1 MNSQIKPIRVLAAGC
16 YGAANVGDE
25 LLLMILN
32 IWVRELGGELT
43 VISLD
48 PLYTSTRM
56 ELPAVSFFNIP
67 EIALKMKSTDL
78 FVMGGGGIFQDH
90 YRFNIEEIYNPQAYE
105 VSTFA
110 RPYYIAR
117 QFGIP
122 TLIWAHGIG
131 PLKSWDGQCV
141 VKDIFSTATF
151 ASVRDQISADLLA
164 GIGVTREV
172 IVAPDP
178 SWWILSSRD
187 LFSREAPRINSN
199 GKKKLGLIVRDWQN
213 DTAWSRNLL
222 EALNQTITSDWT
234 CVWMGFQTVRDT
246 YIAISDRPLL
256 EKLATGLNEDISSV
270 IMDNLLPQ
278 AAASLISQC
287 DAVVA
292 MRLHGAIIS
301 IAAGVPTI
309 SYEYDEKMGLAME
322 MARIPDHL
330 RVGISAPAINLTEAL
345 RDVMGQNGATW
356 HIPPTQLEILKNS
369 ALAHR
374 DILAV
379 AMREAKSKIGGQRWE
394 GGNYEWLMSW
404 HHSILND
411 RKMREATAQE
421 NQAIQKERDA
431 ALTDRDAAIALA
443 NSLINSTSWRLTG
456 PVRSIVRVVKN
467 MQSREGR
474 QSIKQVFVRWYRLLP
489 IPSPARELV
498 SFIRHQVATKIV
510 RSIRR
515 YATSFDKFDLP
526 LFRPIHREISK
537 PDYIL
542 WGVIDWHFRHQRPQQ
557 LALALAATGHRVF
570 YISSD
575 LVDDDRE
582 GFRVESPSFE
592 ERVYQIKLFARGG
605 PSIYQN
611 APSNGIVKQLR
622 RGIGE
627 VLDWADC
634 FQVVSLVDHPYW
646 LDVAAVIPNS
656 RLIYDCMDHHE
667 GFGNN
672 ADALLQLERR
682 LLHDAELT
690 ITTSAWLE
698 KAMQSEAKHIA
709 LIRNGCDY
717 DYFSEIPKEIYQDP
731 EGRRII
737 GYYGAIAEWFD
748 VDLIKAVAL
757 QHPDACVMLIGSD
770 TINAQSQLGNVTN
783 IVFTGEV
790 HYNRLSYYL
799 HGFDLCLLPFKVMPL
814 TQATNPVKVYEYLSA
829 GKPVVSIDLPEMV
842 QFENLIYVASGQ
854 ESFLAMVKSVL
865 SRSEP
870 SSLIY
875 ERRIFAQGQTWHHR
889 VEAMIEH
896 AESCSRDPKVSII
909 VVSYNNLELTR
920 ACLAS
925 LDQHS
930 QYPRMEVIVVDNA
943 SSDGTPQFLAAWAAE
958 STDRKLI
965 LNHENLGFAAANNQG
980 LEAADGDYLALLN
993 NDTCVTPGWIRT
1005 LVHHLKRDPT
1015 IGLIGPVTNNIG
1027 NEAKIDISYSNMEEM
1042 HGKAFAYTRR
1052 HIGGQFRLRTAAFF
1066 CVMMPRTTYNLVGC
1080 LDEVFGLGFF
1090 EDDDYCR
1097 RIEKAGLEIV
1107 CAEDVFIHHH
1117 LSASFD
1123 KLTNGERSRLFD
1135 KNRAIYE
1142 SKWGK
1147 WAPHVYRQ
1155 H

>member
-1 MNSQIKPIRVLAAGC
+1 M
-16 YGAANVGDE
+16 
-25 LLLMILN
+25 
-32 IWVRELGGELT
+32 VRT
-43 VISLD
+43 VA
-48 PLYTSTRM
+48 YMQTS
-56 ELPAVSFFNIP
+56 
-67 EIALKMKSTDL
+67 
-78 FVMGGGGIFQDH
+78 
-90 YRFNIEEIYNPQAYE
+90 
-105 VSTFA
+105 
-110 RPYYIAR
+110 
-117 QFGIP
+117 
-122 TLIWAHGIG
+122 
-131 PLKSWDGQCV
+131 
-141 VKDIFSTATF
+141 
-151 ASVRDQISADLLA
+151 
-164 GIGVTREV
+164 
-172 IVAPDP
+172 
-178 SWWILSSRD
+178 
-187 LFSREAPRINSN
+187 
-199 GKKKLGLIVRDWQN
+199 
-213 DTAWSRNLL
+213 
-222 EALNQTITSDWT
+222 
-234 CVWMGFQTVRDT
+234 
-246 YIAISDRPLL
+246 
-256 EKLATGLNEDISSV
+256 
-270 IMDNLLPQ
+270 
-278 AAASLISQC
+278 
-287 DAVVA
+287 
-292 MRLHGAIIS
+292 
-301 IAAGVPTI
+301 
-309 SYEYDEKMGLAME
+309 
-322 MARIPDHL
+322 
-330 RVGISAPAINLTEAL
+330 
-345 RDVMGQNGATW
+345 
-356 HIPPTQLEILKNS
+356 
-369 ALAHR
+369 
-374 DILAV
+374 
-379 AMREAKSKIGGQRWE
+379 
-394 GGNYEWLMSW
+394 
-404 HHSILND
+404 
-411 RKMREATAQE
+411 
-421 NQAIQKERDA
+421 
-431 ALTDRDAAIALA
+431 
-443 NSLINSTSWRLTG
+443 
-456 PVRSIVRVVKN
+456 
-467 MQSREGR
+467 EGR
-474 QSIKQVFVRWYRLLP
+474 QSIKQVLVRWYRLLP
-489 IPSPARELV
+489 TSSPAKKLI
-498 SFIRHQVATKIV
+498 SLIRHRMAPKIV
-510 RSIRR
+510 HSIWRHDSN
-515 YATSFDKFDLP
+515 ADEFDLP
-526 LFRPIHREISK
+526 LFRPIHREIGK
-537 PDYIL
+537 PDYIV

-557 LALALAATGHRVF
+557 LALALAETGRRVF

-575 LVDDDRE
+575 LEDKNSV
-582 GFRVESPSFE
+582 GFRVESPSAE
-592 ERVYQIKLFARGG
+592 ERIYQIKLFARGG
-605 PSIYQN
+605 PSIYKN
-611 APSNGIVKQLR
+611 APSIDIVTQLR

-634 FQVVSLVDHPYW
+634 FQVVSLADHPFW

-656 RLIYDCMDHHE
+656 RLIYDCMDYHE

-682 LLHDAELT
+682 LLQDAELT

-698 KAMQSEAKHIA
+698 NTIQSEAKHIA

-717 DYFSEIPKEIYQDP
+717 GYFSEMPKEIYQDP

-748 VDLIKAVAL
+748 MDLIEAVAL
-757 QHPDACVMLIGSD
+757 QHPDSCVMLIGAD
-770 TINAQSQLGNVTN
+770 TINAQSQLANVTN

-829 GKPVVSIDLPEMV
+829 GKPVVSIHLPEMV

-870 SSLIY
+870 SSLIH
-875 ERRIFAQGQTWHHR
+875 ERRFFAQGQTWHHR

-896 AESCSRDPKVSII
+896 AESCCRDPKVSII

-930 QYPRMEVIVVDNA
+930 QYPRMEIIVVDNA
-943 SSDGTPQFLAAWAAE
+943 SSDGTPQFLSAWAAE

-993 NDTCVTPGWIRT
+993 NDTCVTLGWIRT
-1005 LVHHLKRDPT
+1005 MVHHLERDPS

-1027 NEAKIDISYSNMEEM
+1027 NEAKIDIHYSNMEEM
-1042 HGKAFAYTRR
+1042 HREAFAYTRR
-1052 HIGGQFRLRTAAFF
+1052 HIGGLFPLRTAAFF

-1097 RIEKAGLEIV
+1097 RIEKVGLEIV